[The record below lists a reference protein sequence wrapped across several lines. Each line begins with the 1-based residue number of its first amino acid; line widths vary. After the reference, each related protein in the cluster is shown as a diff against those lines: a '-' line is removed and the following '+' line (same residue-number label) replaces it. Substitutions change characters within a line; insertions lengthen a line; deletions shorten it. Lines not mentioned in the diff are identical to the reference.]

1 MATAK
6 KPRKSR
12 MTITQFIQSNPNAKA
27 ADIAKQLGVS
37 VASVYIAR
45 SKLKKLNAASAKAE
59 GVNIDKAHKPKK
71 VFHEDVTTLA
81 FDPQMDVQDS
91 HVVDV
96 IDFVNHPPHYK
107 VGGVETIDFIEAKG
121 LGYNLGNVVKYVT
134 RADHKG
140 SRKENLEKARWYL
153 DRELSRCA

>member
-6 KPRKSR
+6 KSRKSKT
-12 MTITQFIQSNPNAKA
+12 TITEYIQSFPSAKA
-27 ADIAKQLGVS
+27 ADIAKHLGVS

-45 SKLKKLNAASAKAE
+45 SKLKKLNTTSAKAE
-59 GVNIDKAHKPKK
+59 GVNIDKVHKPKK
-71 VFHEDVTTLA
+71 VFHEDVTVLA
-81 FDPQMDVQDS
+81 HDPKEDIKVFS
-91 HVVDV
+91 VDM
-96 IDFVNHPPHYK
+96 VNQPPHYK

-153 DRELSRCA
+153 ERELSRCA

>member
-12 MTITQFIQSNPNAKA
+12 MTITKFIQSNPNAKA

-45 SKLKKLNAASAKAE
+45 SKLKKLNATSAKAE
-59 GVNIDKAHKPKK
+59 GVNIDKVHKPKK
-71 VFHEDVTTLA
+71 VFHEDVTPLA
-81 FDPQMDVQDS
+81 FNPADDIK
-91 HVVDV
+91 
-96 IDFVNHPPHYK
+96 IDLVNHPPHYK

-121 LGYNLGNVVKYVT
+121 LGYNLGNVIKYVT